1 MPLLRNRENFPYVMS
16 LAADG
21 FDRSVSLPPELKVA
35 HLREAI
41 EHVEDRA
48 AELIDIYLEQ
58 ANVFSGIVGILGIQ
72 ALNALSPYKKHKH
85 PDVAQQRFP
94 DLSLRGKLNPS
105 PEHALESKGSTRPW
119 ALQSH
124 YNHPGW
130 YIVWRYA
137 VDPTKRLKRG
147 KVVVIWRVDIIF
159 LNKKAWKYEP
169 SRAGEGRGGRTHT
182 FRVKKPAKRLKNSIA
197 FQNPRVVISQGGPV
211 LKSGDE

>member
-1 MPLLRNRENFPYVMS
+1 MS
-16 LAADG
+16 FAVDG
-21 FDRSVSLPPELKVA
+21 FDRSVSLPAELKVS

-48 AELIDIYLEQ
+48 AELIDIYFEQ

-85 PDVAQQRFP
+85 PDIAQQRFP
-94 DLSLRGKLNPS
+94 DLSLRGKLNPP

-130 YIVWRYA
+130 YVVWRYA
-137 VDPTKRLKRG
+137 VDPTKRLKPG
-147 KVVVIWRVDIIF
+147 KVVVVWRIDIAF
-159 LNKKAWKYEP
+159 LTEEDWKYEG
-169 SRAGEGRGGRTHT
+169 SKAREGHGGRTHT
-182 FRVKKPAKRLKNSIA
+182 FGVKNPAKRLKDCIV